1 MSSIIQV
8 KNNELK
14 NIEEGYSVVQ
24 FTAKWCGPCRLV
36 APLVEKYSDEYV
48 NRVKFYKVDID
59 DNDLLASKYDIDSI
73 PRFLFFKKGEVLDE
87 ISGSTAASNIEKHIK
102 ELMTK

>member
-8 KNNELK
+8 KNNVLK

-36 APLVEKYSDEYV
+36 ALVVEKYSDEYV

-59 DNDLLASKYDIDSI
+59 DNNLLASKYDIDSI
-73 PRFLFFKKGEVLDE
+73 PRFLFLKKE
-87 ISGSTAASNIEKHIK
+87 NY
-102 ELMTK
+102 